1 MTTRPHSQA
10 ADADLDDDARHL
22 AELRYT
28 QELHRGMSAFSNFA
42 VSFSII
48 SILAGCITSY
58 GIALRSGGPS
68 TLVLGWL
75 IVGVMVLATV
85 SPVTVETFNYAP
97 VAVLVVLAFAT
108 ISWFVG
114 GRHSFMLAAK
124 DEATS
129 AEAEKVLDS

>member
-1 MTTRPHSQA
+1 MSVESKPQH
-10 ADADLDDDARHL
+10 ADLDDDARHL
-22 AELRYT
+22 AELGYT

-75 IVGVMVLATV
+75 IVGVMVLAVAAAMAEGWPRRTSGSGPG
-85 SPVTVETFNYAP
+85 SPAG
-97 VAVLVVLAFAT
+97 
-108 ISWFVG
+108 S
-114 GRHSFMLAAK
+114 
-124 DEATS
+124 TS
-129 AEAEKVLDS
+129 SARSR